1 MLEYACYRDLS
12 ACLYLAQSCLDFHED
27 ISMTPSVVT
36 GISIA
41 SFCLASG
48 VGLWLGQIL
57 PQKEWSRENQELVKE
72 SRRLVVGIA
81 TLSLSLILAWATTSF
96 NERQNEIENSASKIV
111 GIDST
116 LAKLGT
122 KANEPREML
131 HSIVT
136 KGIARI
142 DAIAASGFGTEE
154 TRKGIGINKLQIKI
168 LDLKSETQA
177 DEWLKS
183 SALALV
189 KELAQY
195 KWLQF
200 SGNNGSIQS
209 PVLIIMIIWLS
220 IIFLSYG
227 MVSPLNWTGA
237 VTLLVV
243 SLVTSSVIFVIL
255 DLDSTSGGLIQ
266 SISSQPLKAALQQID
281 SVRAN

>member
-1 MLEYACYRDLS
+1 
-12 ACLYLAQSCLDFHED
+12 
-27 ISMTPSVVT
+27 MTPSVVT

-281 SVRAN
+281 SVRVN

>member
-1 MLEYACYRDLS
+1 MSPTA
-12 ACLYLAQSCLDFHED
+12 
-27 ISMTPSVVT
+27 IT
-36 GISIA
+36 GISIIC
-41 SFCLASG
+41 FLLASG
-48 VGLWLGQIL
+48 VGLLLGQIL
-57 PQKEWSRENQELVKE
+57 PQSEWSRENQELVKE

-142 DAIAASGFGTEE
+142 DAIATSGFGTEA
-154 TRKGIGINKLQIKI
+154 TRKGIGINKLQLKI
-168 LDLKSETQA
+168 LDLSSDTQR

-183 SALALV
+183 SALGLV

-200 SGNNGSIQS
+200 SGENGSIQT

-237 VTLLVV
+237 TTLFVV

-266 SISSQPLKAALQQID
+266 SISSEPLKAALQQID
-281 SVRAN
+281 TAKTN

>member
-1 MLEYACYRDLS
+1 
-12 ACLYLAQSCLDFHED
+12 
-27 ISMTPSVVT
+27 MTPTAVT
-36 GISIA
+36 GISIIC
-41 SFCLASG
+41 FLLASG
-48 VGLWLGQIL
+48 VGLLLGQIL
-57 PQKEWSRENQELVKE
+57 PQSEWSRENQELVKE

-116 LAKLGT
+116 LAKIGT
-122 KANEPREML
+122 KANDSREML

-142 DAIAASGFGTEE
+142 DAIATSGFSAEV
-154 TRKGIGINKLQIKI
+154 TRKGIGINKLQLNI
-168 LDLKSETQA
+168 LDLASDTQR

-183 SALALV
+183 SALGLV
-189 KELAQY
+189 KELAQC

-200 SGNNGSIQS
+200 SGSNGSIET

-237 VTLLVV
+237 TTLLIV
-243 SLVTSSVIFVIL
+243 SLVTSSIIFVIL

-266 SISSQPLKAALQQID
+266 SISSEPLKAALHQID
-281 SVRAN
+281 TAKTN